1 MGVTTPFYLHRAYT
15 NMEFRILAETFNRL
29 EKTSSR
35 LEMMDILASLLSKA
49 DASNVDKIIY
59 LLQGR
64 VAAPYT
70 GIELGIGEKL
80 AIQAIARAFGANAD
94 EVERLYKELGDLGF
108 VAEKLAANKK
118 QMTLFSQPLT
128 VERVY
133 DNFYRIATASGSG
146 SQELKL
152 RLLIDLLNDAAPLEA
167 RYIVRIPLG
176 KLRLGVGDATILEAL
191 AIAKTGSREFKDTL
205 ERAYN
210 LCSDLGY
217 VAKVLYEK
225 GPDAIREF
233 RIVVGIPIRPAL
245 AQRAQSAEEIIARL
259 GTCAAEAKYDGFR
272 CQIHK
277 KGDRV
282 WIFSRRLENM
292 TGMFPELV
300 EGTLKQFDAE
310 EAIFEGEAIAYNEE
324 TGEFYPFQMTIQRKR
339 KYGIEKAAEEYP
351 LKLFAFDLIYAD
363 GVDYTPKPYE
373 ERRAELEKRVREGDV
388 LTLSERRIV
397 STAKELERFFES
409 CVERGLEGIVAKDLK
424 APYIAGA
431 RKWAWIKL
439 KRSYRGELSDTID
452 VVIVGYYKGR
462 GKRSQFGLGGILVAV
477 YDSNEDVFRTIAKVG
492 SGFTEEQLVEMKN
505 LLDEIAVPHRPA
517 RVVSFLEP
525 DVWVEPKY
533 VITVTADEIT
543 RSPNHTAGWDGER
556 GYALRFPRIVGWI
569 REDKR
574 PEDATTVEEI
584 IQMYKQQRTVFTG
597 ERDE

>member
-1 MGVTTPFYLHRAYT
+1 
-15 NMEFRILAETFNRL
+15 MEFRVLAETFDRL
-29 EKTSSR
+29 ERTSAR
-35 LEMMDILASLLSKA
+35 LELMDILASLLARA

-80 AIQAIARAFGANAD
+80 AIQAIARAFGVNAD
-94 EVERLYKELGDLGF
+94 EVERLYKELGDLGS
-108 VAEKLAANKK
+108 VAERLAGNKK

-152 RLLIDLLNDAAPLEA
+152 RLLIDLLNDAEPLEA

-191 AIAKTGSREFKDTL
+191 AIARTGSREFKERL

-225 GPDAIREF
+225 GPEAIQNF
-233 RIVVGIPIRPAL
+233 KIVVGIPIRPAL
-245 AQRAQSAEEIIARL
+245 AQRAQSAEEIVSRL

-277 KGDRV
+277 KGDKV

-292 TGMFPELV
+292 TNMFPEII

-339 KYGIEKAAEEYP
+339 KYGIKEAAEEYP

-363 GVDYTPKPYE
+363 GVDYTPKPYK
-373 ERRAELEKRVREGDV
+373 ERRAELEKRIKKGDV
-388 LTLSERRIV
+388 LDLSEKVIV
-397 STAKELERFFES
+397 STAEDLEKFFES
-409 CVERGLEGIVAKDLK
+409 CVERGLEGIVAKDLN

-439 KRSYRGELSDTID
+439 KRSYRGELSDTLD

-477 YDSNEDVFRTIAKVG
+477 YDKDEDTFRTIAKAG
-492 SGFTEEQLVEMKN
+492 SGFTEEQLVEMKKI
-505 LLDEIAVPHRPA
+505 LDEIAVPHRPA

-543 RSPNHTAGWDGER
+543 RSPNHTAGWDGKR

-569 REDKR
+569 RSDKA
-574 PEDATTVEEI
+574 PEDATTVQEVVE
-584 IQMYKQQRTVFTG
+584 MYKQQRTVITG
-597 ERDE
+597 DENA